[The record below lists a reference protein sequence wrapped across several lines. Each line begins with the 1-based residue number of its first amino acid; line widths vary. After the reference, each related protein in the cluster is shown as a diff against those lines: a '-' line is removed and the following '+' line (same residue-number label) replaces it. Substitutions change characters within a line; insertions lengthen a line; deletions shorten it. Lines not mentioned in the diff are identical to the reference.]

1 MPALRD
7 LVLRSDYDGDE
18 FVENILCRLIHH
30 SAELCIVPKLVS
42 LDTLVP
48 SRYKTLID
56 MIQSRRR
63 MADHDG
69 DGVSD
74 KPTLDVARLQVV
86 ILRGIGSYS
95 KRYSDLL
102 AYLRKL
108 KDEGMRIDLWDY
120 RYKPVTF

>member
-1 MPALRD
+1 MLQLD
-7 LVLRSDYDGDE
+7 DDGDE

-30 SAELCIVPKLVS
+30 SAEPCIVPKLAY
-42 LDTLVP
+42 LDLPVP
-48 SRYKTLID
+48 FKYKTLID
-56 MIQSRRR
+56 MIQSRWR

-86 ILRGIGSYS
+86 ILRGFGYS

-102 AYLRKL
+102 ACLRKL
-108 KDEGMRIDLWDY
+108 KDEGMTINLWDY
-120 RYKPVTF
+120 RHKPVTF